1 VGSLYAEGASFRSHP
16 FRELQDPREYAAW
29 AFASEDEPLEIRFSE
44 PIVAA
49 GDRAVVEWWAHVR
62 ADGEEQTL
70 VGVSILRLRDDG
82 LVVDQRDYW
91 AEGRGRREASP
102 DFGT

>member
-1 VGSLYAEGASFRSHP
+1 MSHP
-16 FRELQDPREYAAW
+16 FREPGDPGAYAAW
-29 AFASEDEPLEIRFSE
+29 AFASEEEAYEVRFSD

-49 GDRAVVEWWAHVR
+49 DDRAVVEWWAHVR

-70 VGVSILRLRDDG
+70 VGVSILRFDG
-82 LVVDQRDYW
+82 EGRVVAQRDYW
-91 AEGRGRREASP
+91 AQGQGRREASP